1 MIDLL
6 PSGQPPP
13 ADVDSASP
21 ALLRRRALAT
31 VLDVLV
37 SYFVLTTAAL
47 AVIIGVFPAE
57 TEARGSLLFVG
68 SFALVVPL
76 YLTYCFALEWRY
88 GQTIG
93 KVSQGLVVV
102 TPTGNRPD
110 VLACAVRNIL
120 RYVDFLPVGY
130 LLGWYLARQSP
141 TGQRLGDRL
150 GNTVVAEVA
159 PMDEIEADATEPRG
173 GE

>member
-13 ADVDSASP
+13 ADVDTASP

-37 SYFVLTTAAL
+37 SYVFLTTAGL
-47 AVIIGVFPAE
+47 AVIVGVFPAE
-57 TEARGSLLFVG
+57 TEARGGLLFLG
-68 SFALVVPL
+68 SFVLLVPL

-93 KVSQGLVVV
+93 KLSQGLVVV
-102 TPTGNRPD
+102 TPAGNRPD
-110 VLACAVRNIL
+110 VLACAVRNLL

-130 LLGWYLARQSP
+130 FLGWYLARQSA

-150 GNTVVAEVA
+150 GNTVVARVA
-159 PMDEIEADATEPRG
+159 PMEEIETDATDPRAG
-173 GE
+173 K